1 MRTTLKIETQTK
13 ALEVTLKLVDGKQI
27 VELELSDL
35 LSLLDGKNAK
45 APPATAKTPPAQKVL
60 KPAKAAKPAK
70 EVTAAPKINAKRG
83 RKPKTAGQTTNGTN
97 EAEAVVDPTA

>member
-13 ALEVTLKLVDGKQI
+13 ELEVALKLVDGKQI

-35 LSLLDGKNAK
+35 LSLLDGKSIKAPASAK
-45 APPATAKTPPAQKVL
+45 ALTAPKAP

-70 EVTAAPKINAKRG
+70 EISAAPKISAKRG
-83 RKPKTAGQTTNGTN
+83 RKPKAAGQTANGS
-97 EAEAVVDPTA
+97 EQSEVVVDPTA

>member
-1 MRTTLKIETQTK
+1 MRTTLKIETPTK
-13 ALEVTLKLVDGKQI
+13 ALEVALKLVDGKQI

-45 APPATAKTPPAQKVL
+45 APAAAKAPTAPKAL

-70 EVTAAPKINAKRG
+70 EVAVAPKTSAKRG
-83 RKPKTAGQTTNGTN
+83 RKPKTAGQNANGTN

>member
-1 MRTTLKIETQTK
+1 MRTTLKIETPTK
-13 ALEVTLKLVDGKQI
+13 ALEVALKLVDGKQI

-35 LSLLDGKNAK
+35 LSLLDGKNTKAPTATAK
-45 APPATAKTPPAQKVL
+45 APTAPKAP

-70 EVTAAPKINAKRG
+70 EASAAPKISAKRG
-83 RKPKTAGQTTNGTN
+83 RKPKTAGQTATGTN